1 MLAKVEKILYATDL
15 SPNARVV
22 FNYAVSLARRFGAEI
37 HLLHVLEPLGP
48 TGRSLVRNVLP
59 EERIEEVEK
68 EGLKSVR
75 QEIHR
80 RLTDFAER
88 ELGTSEKSAT
98 LVVEIDVAEGQAD
111 RVILEKAKSM
121 GTDLIVV
128 GTHEHSG
135 LGRVLIGSVAQKVIH
150 NSSVPVLLVPI
161 PKTT

>member
-1 MLAKVEKILYATDL
+1 MLSVVEKILYTTDL

-22 FNYAVSLARRFGAEI
+22 FNYAVSLAQRFDAQI

-59 EERIEEVEK
+59 EERIEEIEK
-68 EGLKSVR
+68 KGLKSVR
-75 QEIHR
+75 EEIHR

-88 ELGTSEKSAT
+88 ELGTSEESAT
-98 LVVEIDVAEGQAD
+98 LVVEIDVAEGRAD

-121 GTDLIVV
+121 DTDLIVM
-128 GTHEHSG
+128 GTHGHSG

-161 PKTT
+161 PETS